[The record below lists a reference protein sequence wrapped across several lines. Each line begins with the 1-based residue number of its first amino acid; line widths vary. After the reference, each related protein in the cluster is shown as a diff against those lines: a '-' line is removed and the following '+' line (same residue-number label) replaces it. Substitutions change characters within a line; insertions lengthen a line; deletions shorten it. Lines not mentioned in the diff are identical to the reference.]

1 MVAQLGFSTM
11 LDAME
16 FARKTWS
23 QLNLPAAFAPT
34 MDVNEL
40 DRRIQDLKAV
50 EQWLGMN
57 LNMLRSTIQTMEVQ
71 RGTIAA
77 LQAFGNMV
85 SDAAG
90 TASGAS
96 AAGVGSAR
104 TASVAVAGADGD
116 ASATSAS
123 GARPT
128 PAPSDRKSPSDAPA
142 PEPPSAPAA
151 SSGPVPPGGM
161 LAEGTMMDPTAWWNM
176 LQQQFQQVAGS
187 ALAGAALA
195 GKPGDTDDA
204 KRAAGSRPPAGRRR
218 GGG

>member
-23 QLNLPAAFAPT
+23 QLNLPTAFAPT
-34 MDVNEL
+34 MDVAEL
-40 DRRIQDLKAV
+40 DRRVQDLKAV

-77 LQAFGNMV
+77 LQAFGSMV
-85 SDAAG
+85 GDVAGSGGPAVGAGGSAAAARTPEASRKDEPAATAAPGKTTAGAAG
-90 TASGAS
+90 
-96 AAGVGSAR
+96 
-104 TASVAVAGADGD
+104 
-116 ASATSAS
+116 
-123 GARPT
+123 P
-128 PAPSDRKSPSDAPA
+128 APA
-142 PEPPSAPAA
+142 PDSAAA
-151 SSGPVPPGGM
+151 RGTPQIGMPGD
-161 LAEGTMMDPTAWWNM
+161 ATMMDPTAWWNM

-195 GKPGDTDDA
+195 GKPADA
-204 KRAAGSRPPAGRRR
+204 AEAPDAPADRR
-218 GGG
+218 GRGG